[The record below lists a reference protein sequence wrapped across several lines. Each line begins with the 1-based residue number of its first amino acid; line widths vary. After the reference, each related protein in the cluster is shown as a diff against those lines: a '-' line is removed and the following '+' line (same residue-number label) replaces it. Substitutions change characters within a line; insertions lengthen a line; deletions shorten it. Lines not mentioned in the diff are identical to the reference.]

1 MINIALRG
9 RESDPLSEFIVETVP
24 RIIKFLSFRE
34 SAPLNAIGNQ
44 AREETFT
51 KEIEQLYG
59 VTKAAII
66 RENDNHKS
74 KSNANETSQ
83 SNANENMSQTI
94 QHIPIVHQPELN
106 EPELPQS
113 VNNAA
118 SSNEANQ
125 IVTRS
130 KSIKSN
136 EDLF

>member
-66 RENDNHKS
+66 RENDNQIS
-74 KSNANETSQ
+74 KTNANESSQ
-83 SNANENMSQTI
+83 SKASETI

-106 EPELPQS
+106 ESELPQS
-113 VNNAA
+113 INNAA

-130 KSIKSN
+130 KSTKSN